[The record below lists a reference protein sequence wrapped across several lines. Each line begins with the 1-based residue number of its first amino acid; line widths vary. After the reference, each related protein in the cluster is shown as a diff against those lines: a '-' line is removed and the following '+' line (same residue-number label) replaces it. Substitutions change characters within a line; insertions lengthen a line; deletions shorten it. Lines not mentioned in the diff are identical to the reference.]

1 VPMDEVKALTVAGR
15 LDSLGLIS
23 EFVTNAA
30 QDAGLDESAVYA
42 VDMAVDEACANII
55 GHAYGDEGRGDIEIT
70 CRIDEDGLTLVLRD
84 NGRPFDPTKVPHP
97 DLEAPLEGREEGGLG
112 LFLMRHLMDRVE
124 YESRPG
130 SGNVLTMVKRH
141 QTTS

>member
-15 LDSLGLIS
+15 FDSLRLVS
-23 EFVTNAA
+23 EFVTRAA
-30 QDAGLDESAVYA
+30 QDAALDESEVYA

-55 GHAYGDEGRGDIEIT
+55 GHAYGGEGRGDIEIT
-70 CRIDEDGLTLVLRD
+70 CRIGEDGLTVVLRD
-84 NGRPFDPTKVPHP
+84 RGRPFDPTKVPHP

-112 LFLMRHLMDRVE
+112 MFLMRRLMDRVE

-141 QTTS
+141 QTAS

>member
-1 VPMDEVKALTVAGR
+1 MDEVKALTVAGR

-124 YESRPG
+124 YKSRPG